1 LIQSVPYQVVGIL
14 LEIQGHIS
22 ETESLTDPRRSSEK
36 DGKVDI
42 RSIYPGE
49 DAFANLDQEKW
60 QVLAFF
66 DRLVETV
73 GKQRARR
80 VIEPS
85 PGFET

>member
-1 LIQSVPYQVVGIL
+1 MIQRVPYQVVGIL
-14 LEIQGHIS
+14 LEIQRHVS
-22 ETESLTDPRRSSEK
+22 ATKSLTDPRRSSEK

-49 DAFANLDQEKW
+49 NAFANLDQEKW
-60 QVLAFF
+60 QMLAFF
-66 DRLVETV
+66 DRLVETI